1 VNPPPGGSVTPG
13 GAELCAAPGR
23 FQPTTQDTSR
33 ASLHSAADVVALNPS
48 GSIVAYPAAAGKL
61 GTVPTTLGT
70 GFGGATSVQSVDWDR
85 DGILDLLVQWGDGR
99 LVLYPG
105 LAGGSYGAPVTLGQS
120 GWNTMTLATGLWCA
134 ANRLPQLLALDPS
147 GSLYLYPNRG
157 TGDIHERALLATG
170 VPAGRLAVLDASGD
184 GLEDLVVQ
192 RSDGALVLYRSLGQ
206 EQLVNEARPLVA
218 TTAATTGPLR
228 VLRGLDG
235 AGSVGI
241 AALRT
246 DGSLAY
252 WPVANGQFGAPRV
265 LATGWSGLRLG

>member
-1 VNPPPGGSVTPG
+1 VTPG

-23 FQPTTQDTSR
+23 FQPSTQDTSR
-33 ASLHSAADVVALNPS
+33 ASLHSAADVVALNS
-48 GSIVAYPAAAGKL
+48 GGSIVAYPATAGKL
-61 GTVPTTLGT
+61 GTAPTTLGT

-105 LAGGSYGAPVTLGQS
+105 LAGGSYGAPATLGQS

-147 GSLYLYPNRG
+147 GNLYLYPNRG

-170 VPAGRLAVLDASGD
+170 VPAGRLAILDASGD

-206 EQLVNEARPLVA
+206 EQLVNEARPVVA
-218 TTAATTGPLR
+218 TAAGTTGPIR
-228 VLRGLDG
+228 VLRDLDG